1 MLRVRRLVGIRVPD
15 KSARNPIFRLS
26 QIHYQFSLSIAA
38 GIAVKA
44 TPTDLLAFEEIG
56 VAGFIDLLSFAERIG
71 PATTIFD
78 TCIGMGY
85 FFAVRLK
92 LSVKEGVS

>member
-1 MLRVRRLVGIRVPD
+1 MGATPRRNQGAD
-15 KSARNPIFRLS
+15 KSARNPIFRR

-92 LSVKEGVS
+92 LSVKERVS